1 MRWKGVVRMESRF
14 VSFGDKAIDFTYNTP
29 YGKTM
34 TLSEKVKQADK
45 TYLIF
50 LRYYGCT
57 ICQLDIKAYRENYQ
71 KFLDKNAQILLV
83 LQSEPS
89 TIAEGITEEELKFDV
104 ACDPN
109 QELYKAYQIGAAKN
123 KLGLASIKT
132 IRKMQAAKKSGL
144 VHGAYEGNEMQLPA
158 LFLLDSNMNVVYAHR
173 AKSAGDMPEISDM
186 LAKL

>member
-1 MRWKGVVRMESRF
+1 MESRF

-89 TIAEGITEEELKFDV
+89 TIAEGITEAELKFDV